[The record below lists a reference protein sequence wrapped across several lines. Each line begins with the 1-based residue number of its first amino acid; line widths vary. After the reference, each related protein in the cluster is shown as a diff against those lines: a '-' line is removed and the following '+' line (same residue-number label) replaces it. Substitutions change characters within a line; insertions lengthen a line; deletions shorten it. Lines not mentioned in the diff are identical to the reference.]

1 MRAMEMELD
10 ALAGKLD
17 RVVALL
23 ERLQSDNASLKQRIA
38 TLEAERDVLQH
49 NMSIARARVEN
60 LIARLPEDLET

>member
-1 MRAMEMELD
+1 MEMELD